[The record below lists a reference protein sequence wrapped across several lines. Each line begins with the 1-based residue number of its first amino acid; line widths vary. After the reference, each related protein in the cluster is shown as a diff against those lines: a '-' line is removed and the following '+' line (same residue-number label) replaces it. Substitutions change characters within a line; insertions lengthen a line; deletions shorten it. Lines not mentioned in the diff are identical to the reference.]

1 MKIEYVFLSIVL
13 AIAFSLTV
21 FGQQDKA
28 DMTKSA
34 MKYHDMSGMM
44 GKPTVELTVDEL
56 HMKVWLMTQ
65 QEHKKLMEEMMVKN
79 PGMKMNKTVTSTMI
93 AGTHHIMLVLRDNSS
108 EEDISLASANILIV
122 SPSDKS
128 TSVDLNP
135 VMNHFGGA
143 LILDESGKYQLKV
156 NVIIGGVTRSAQFQY
171 VVE

>member
-1 MKIEYVFLSIVL
+1 MKIEYMFLSIIL
-13 AIAFSLTV
+13 AIALSLTV

-44 GKPTVELTVDEL
+44 GKPTVEITVDGL

-65 QEHKKLMEEMMVKN
+65 QEHKKLMEDKGMN
-79 PGMKMNKTVTSTMI
+79 DPGMKMNKTMTSSMM
-93 AGTHHIMLVLRDNSS
+93 AGTHHIMLILRDMTSG
-108 EEDISLASANILIV
+108 EDISLATANILLV

-135 VMNHFGGA
+135 VMNHFDGS

-156 NVIIGGVTRSAQFQY
+156 NVIIGGVTRSTQFQY